1 MESEEKSYQEQ
12 RRRLQADHAARIK
25 ECEDREAQAVLD
37 KDRAIK
43 QAQQELEDRLQVI
56 LRRHANELRL
66 VKEAAQ
72 MELETWQANFKKQQ
86 MAELLEKEGAI
97 REQCRR
103 ERDKEIESVIERLE
117 NEASEN
123 KSQMELSTENRI
135 RLVWFLLWMSII
147 T

>member
-1 MESEEKSYQEQ
+1 M
-12 RRRLQADHAARIK
+12 
-25 ECEDREAQAVLD
+25 LD

-56 LRRHANELRL
+56 VRRHANELRL

-135 RLVWFLLWMSII
+135 RLVWFLL
-147 T
+147 